1 MTDAPGN
8 SGPDSRP
15 DSGPADLAGELA
27 GSDPNKLAGMVAKL
41 SDAELRAVLADRTL
55 RTQVLDEI
63 FRRMGDH
70 FRADKA
76 KGQTVAVH
84 FVITGGPD
92 GSQDSYQA
100 FIKNGVCTTAKE
112 LTEHPRATITA
123 DGVPFLRLVTGGV
136 GGVELF
142 LKGKLK
148 VGGDM
153 IFAAS
158 VAGWFTI
165 PGGK

>member
-1 MTDAPGN
+1 M
-8 SGPDSRP
+8 SEM
-15 DSGPADLAGELA
+15 PAELA
-27 GSDPNKLAGMVAKL
+27 GADPNELAGMVGRL
-41 SDAELRAVLADRTL
+41 SDAELKEVMASEL

-63 FRRMGDH
+63 FNRMGDH

-92 GSQDSYQA
+92 GSKDSYQA
-100 FIKNGVCTTAKE
+100 SIKDGVCSTSKE

-123 DGVPFLRLVTGGV
+123 GGVNFLRLVTGGA

-148 VGGDM
+148 IGGDM
-153 IFAAS
+153 MFAAS
-158 VAGWFTI
+158 VAGWFAI
-165 PGGK
+165 PSGKK

>member
-1 MTDAPGN
+1 MTESPEA
-8 SGPDSRP
+8 
-15 DSGPADLAGELA
+15 AGAAGLPVELA
-27 GSDPNKLAGMVAKL
+27 DSDPNQLAGMVGRL
-41 SDAELRAVLADRTL
+41 SDAELRAVLADPAL
-55 RTQVLDEI
+55 RPQVLDEI

-76 KGQTVAVH
+76 KGQTAAVH

-92 GSQDSYQA
+92 GSKDAYQA
-100 FIKNGVCTTAKE
+100 FIKDGVCTTSKE
-112 LTEHPRATITA
+112 LTEHPRTTITA

-142 LKGKLK
+142 LKGRLK
-148 VGGDM
+148 IGGDLM
-153 IFAAS
+153 FAAS
-158 VAGWFTI
+158 VSGWFAI

>member
-1 MTDAPGN
+1 MSETTENTGLPI
-8 SGPDSRP
+8 
-15 DSGPADLAGELA
+15 ELA
-27 GSDPNKLAGMVAKL
+27 GADPNALAGMVGQL
-41 SDAELRAVLADRTL
+41 SDAELRAVLSDTTL
-55 RTQVLDEI
+55 RDQVLDEI
-63 FRRMGDH
+63 FKRMGDH

-92 GSQDSYQA
+92 GGRNSYQA
-100 FIKNGVCTTAKE
+100 FIKDGVCTTSKE
-112 LTEHPRATITA
+112 LTEHPRTTITA
-123 DGVPFLRLVTGGV
+123 DGVPFLRLVTGGA

-148 VGGDM
+148 VSGDM
-153 IFAAS
+153 MFAAS
-158 VAGWFTI
+158 VAGWFAI

>member
-1 MTDAPGN
+1 MTEM
-8 SGPDSRP
+8 
-15 DSGPADLAGELA
+15 PAE
-27 GSDPNKLAGMVAKL
+27 LAGMVGTL
-41 SDAELRAVLADRTL
+41 SDAELKEVMGSEL

-76 KGQTVAVH
+76 KGQNVAVH
-84 FVITGGPD
+84 FVITGAPD
-92 GSQDSYQA
+92 GGKDTYQA
-100 FIKNGVCTTAKE
+100 TIRDGVCTTGKE
-112 LTEHPRATITA
+112 LTESPRATITA
-123 DGVPFLRLVTGGV
+123 DGVHFLRLVTGGA

-153 IFAAS
+153 MFAAQ
-158 VAGWFTI
+158 VAGWFAI
-165 PGGK
+165 PGAKG

>member
-1 MTDAPGN
+1 M
-8 SGPDSRP
+8 SEM
-15 DSGPADLAGELA
+15 PAELA
-27 GSDPNKLAGMVAKL
+27 GADPNELAGMVGQL
-41 SDAELRAVLADRTL
+41 SDAELKEVMASEMRG
-55 RTQVLDEI
+55 QVLDEI

-70 FRADKA
+70 FRADRA

-92 GSQDSYQA
+92 GSSDSYQA
-100 FIKNGVCTTAKE
+100 SIKDGVCTTSKE

-123 DGVPFLRLVTGGV
+123 DGVHFLRLVTGGS

-148 VGGDM
+148 ISGDM
-153 IFAAS
+153 MFAAS
-158 VAGWFTI
+158 VAGWFAI
-165 PGGK
+165 PGGKK

>member
-1 MTDAPGN
+1 MTET
-8 SGPDSRP
+8 SG
-15 DSGPADLAGELA
+15 AAGLPLELA
-27 GSDPNKLAGMVAKL
+27 GSDPDRLAGMVGRL
-41 SDAELRAVLADRTL
+41 SDAELRAVLADPAL
-55 RTQVLDEI
+55 RPQVLDEV

-76 KGQTVAVH
+76 KGQTVAVR

-92 GSQDSYQA
+92 GGKDAYQA
-100 FIKNGVCTTAKE
+100 FIKDGVCTTSKE

-158 VAGWFTI
+158 VAGWFAI

>member
-1 MTDAPGN
+1 M
-8 SGPDSRP
+8 SEM
-15 DSGPADLAGELA
+15 PAELA
-27 GSDPNKLAGMVAKL
+27 GADPNELAGMVGRL
-41 SDAELRAVLADRTL
+41 SDAELKEVMASEL

-63 FRRMGDH
+63 FNRMGDH

-92 GSQDSYQA
+92 GSKDSYQA
-100 FIKNGVCTTAKE
+100 SIKDGVCSTSKE

-123 DGVPFLRLVTGGV
+123 DGVNFLRLVTGGA

-148 VGGDM
+148 IGGDM
-153 IFAAS
+153 MFAAS
-158 VAGWFTI
+158 VAGWFAI
-165 PGGK
+165 PSGKK

>member
-1 MTDAPGN
+1 M
-8 SGPDSRP
+8 
-15 DSGPADLAGELA
+15 PAELA
-27 GSDPNKLAGMVAKL
+27 GADPNALAGMVGQL
-41 SDAELRAVLADRTL
+41 SDAELKEVMASEL
-55 RTQVLDEI
+55 RGQVLDEI

-76 KGQTVAVH
+76 KGQNVAVH
-84 FVITGGPD
+84 FVITGGPNATVK
-92 GSQDSYQA
+92 DSYQA
-100 FIKNGVCTTAKE
+100 SIKDGVCTTSKD

-123 DGVPFLRLVTGGV
+123 DGVHFLRLVTGGV

-153 IFAAS
+153 MFAAQ
-158 VAGWFTI
+158 VAGWFAI

>member
-1 MTDAPGN
+1 M
-8 SGPDSRP
+8 SEM
-15 DSGPADLAGELA
+15 PAELA
-27 GSDPNKLAGMVAKL
+27 GADPNELAGMVGQL
-41 SDAELRAVLADRTL
+41 SDAELKEVMGSEL

-63 FRRMGDH
+63 FKRMGDH

-76 KGQTVAVH
+76 KGQNVAVH

-92 GSQDSYQA
+92 GSKDSYQA
-100 FIKNGVCTTAKE
+100 SIKDGVCTTSKE

-123 DGVPFLRLVTGGV
+123 DGVHFLRLVTGGA

-148 VGGDM
+148 IGGDM
-153 IFAAS
+153 MFAAS
-158 VAGWFTI
+158 VAGWFAI
-165 PGGK
+165 PGAKK

>member
-1 MTDAPGN
+1 MSET
-8 SGPDSRP
+8 
-15 DSGPADLAGELA
+15 PAELA
-27 GSDPNKLAGMVAKL
+27 GADPNELAGMVGSL
-41 SDAELRAVLADRTL
+41 SDAELREVMAGDL

-63 FRRMGDH
+63 FKRMGDH

-92 GSQDSYQA
+92 GAKNSYQA
-100 FIKNGVCTTAKE
+100 SIKDGVCTTSKE
-112 LTEHPRATITA
+112 LDEHPRATITA
-123 DGVPFLRLVTGGV
+123 DGVHFLRLVTGGA

-153 IFAAS
+153 MFAAN
-158 VAGWFTI
+158 VAGWFAI
-165 PGGK
+165 PGAKK

>member
-1 MTDAPGN
+1 MAETAET
-8 SGPDSRP
+8 SGTA
-15 DSGPADLAGELA
+15 GLPAELA
-27 GSDPNKLAGMVAKL
+27 GADPNQLAGMVGQL
-41 SDAELRAVLADRTL
+41 SDAELREVLADAAL

-92 GSQDSYQA
+92 GGKDTYQA
-100 FIKNGVCTTAKE
+100 FIKDGACTTSKE

-123 DGVPFLRLVTGGV
+123 DGVPFLRLVTGGA

-153 IFAAS
+153 MFAAS
-158 VAGWFTI
+158 VAGWFAI
-165 PGGK
+165 PSGK

>member
-1 MTDAPGN
+1 MTEPSQTAQS
-8 SGPDSRP
+8 SGT
-15 DSGPADLAGELA
+15 SGLPVELA
-27 GSDPNKLAGMVAKL
+27 GADPNKLAGMVGQL
-41 SDAELRAVLADRTL
+41 SDAELREVLADGGL
-55 RTQVLDEI
+55 RGQVLDEI

-76 KGQTVAVH
+76 KGQTAAVH

-92 GSQDSYQA
+92 GGKDTYQA
-100 FIKNGVCTTAKE
+100 SIKDGVCTTSKE

-123 DGVPFLRLVTGGV
+123 DGVPFLRLVTGGA

-153 IFAAS
+153 MFAAS
-158 VAGWFTI
+158 VAGWFAI

>member
-1 MTDAPGN
+1 MTET
-8 SGPDSRP
+8 SGT
-15 DSGPADLAGELA
+15 SGTSGTGGLPVELA
-27 GSDPNKLAGMVAKL
+27 GADPNQLAGMVGGL
-41 SDAELRAVLADRTL
+41 SDAELRAVLADPAL
-55 RTQVLDEI
+55 RTQVLDEV

-92 GSQDSYQA
+92 GAKDSYQA
-100 FIKNGVCTTAKE
+100 FIKDGVCTTSKE
-112 LTEHPRATITA
+112 LTEHPRVTITA
-123 DGVPFLRLVTGGV
+123 DGVPFLRLVTGAV
-136 GGVELF
+136 RGVELF
-142 LKGKLK
+142 LKGRLK
-148 VGGDM
+148 IGGDM

-158 VAGWFTI
+158 VPGWFAI

>member
-1 MTDAPGN
+1 MAETAENPGV
-8 SGPDSRP
+8 
-15 DSGPADLAGELA
+15 PAELA
-27 GSDPNKLAGMVAKL
+27 GADPNELAGMVGQL
-41 SDAELRAVLADRTL
+41 SDAELREVMAGEL
-55 RTQVLDEI
+55 RGQVLDEI
-63 FRRMGDH
+63 FKRMGDH

-76 KGQTVAVH
+76 KGQNVAVH
-84 FVITGGPD
+84 FVITGGP
-92 GSQDSYQA
+92 GGGTDSYQA
-100 FIKNGVCTTAKE
+100 LIREGVCVTSKE

-123 DGVPFLRLVTGGV
+123 DGVPFLRLVTGGA

-153 IFAAS
+153 MFAAN
-158 VAGWFTI
+158 VAGWFAI